1 MSDGNNKSGMG
12 LIETITVVLVI
23 LKLFG
28 LIKWGWLLVLS
39 PWLILWAALFLTM
52 AIASVYDAIK
62 LR

>member
-1 MSDGNNKSGMG
+1 MSDGNKTSGMG

-39 PWLILWAALFLTM
+39 LWLIHWAAILLTM
-52 AIASVYDAIK
+52 AIVSVYDAIK

>member
-1 MSDGNNKSGMG
+1 MSDGNKTSGMG

-28 LIKWGWLLVLS
+28 LIKWSWLLVS
-39 PWLILWAALFLTM
+39 APWLISWAFFFLAL
-52 AIASVYDAIK
+52 AIASMYDAIK